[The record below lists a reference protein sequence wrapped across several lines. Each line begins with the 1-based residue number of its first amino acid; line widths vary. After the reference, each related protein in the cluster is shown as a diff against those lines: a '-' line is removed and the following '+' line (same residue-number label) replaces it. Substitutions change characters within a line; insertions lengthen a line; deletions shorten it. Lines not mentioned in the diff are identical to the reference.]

1 MATAQELQNVI
12 SNLQNEQKS
21 SQAKLA
27 KQAEREQRTA
37 AAVSDAHAAAAK
49 VKVRHHCGGT
59 QPHNK
64 AIALKSNYL
73 LKVRKHG
80 DAFFD

>member
-37 AAVSDAHAAAAK
+37 AAVSDAHAAAAR
-49 VKVRHHCGGT
+49 VKVRCHCIGT
-59 QPHNK
+59 QAHNK
-64 AIALKSNYL
+64 AILLTSNCL
-73 LKVRKHG
+73 LEVRKMVML
-80 DAFFD
+80 